1 MVGTSLRNST
11 SLISF
16 PVRKPGQM
24 GKLRYTQMKLIIV
37 TGNRCKTI
45 ILIGGAQYISGVVR
59 NLKFAV
65 NRSVSPCP
73 SYLFSLTSS
82 TQMYGAVYALS
93 GQTTPILS
101 GLSTL
106 LSLKGTKFFQIWLF
120 DPIWGTTTLPVLP
133 TTAEVLPWNPPLQ

>member
-24 GKLRYTQMKLIIV
+24 EKLRYTQMKLIIV

-45 ILIGGAQYISGVVR
+45 ILIGGAQYISEVVR

-65 NRSVSPCP
+65 NCFVSPCP

-82 TQMYGAVYALS
+82 TQMYGAVPYNDIGGGKPSFATWENEGS
-93 GQTTPILS
+93 TSQCF
-101 GLSTL
+101 GLLVFKDTQ
-106 LSLKGTKFFQIWLF
+106 KQCFI
-120 DPIWGTTTLPVLP
+120 IV
-133 TTAEVLPWNPPLQ
+133 A